1 MLCAPF
7 DDEDSF
13 DDVAAGVPVLHGL
26 RLRIFGFGLGFRV
39 YGLGNLGGEKAQV
52 ITRQ

>member
-7 DDEDSF
+7 DDEDDF

-26 RLRIFGFGLGFRV
+26 RQERADESRDK
-39 YGLGNLGGEKAQV
+39 GGQMEPL
-52 ITRQ
+52 